1 MRGHPLLTGI
11 RVSLTEHIWKY
22 KCKNGEAPES
32 ILAETDAFL
41 LLQNDVDT
49 MVSSNGTTRWR
60 GILLKR
66 IAARGVGIY
75 LCGKPIPVCEAR
87 DSGDRIYWP
96 EDSV

>member
-1 MRGHPLLTGI
+1 MREHPLLTGI
-11 RVSLTEHIWKY
+11 RVSLSEHIWKY

-49 MVSSNGTTRWR
+49 TVCADEKIMWR
-60 GILLKR
+60 GIVLKR

-75 LCGKPIPVCEAR
+75 LCGKPIPVWEAQ
-87 DSGDRIYWP
+87 DSGERLYWP